1 MNPVNGNLS
10 EWQVR
15 VMIGEA
21 IKEYDGLNTKRHDE
35 HTKKLDR
42 LMYLILG
49 TLLTAAAGLV
59 VDVVIHATGR

>member
-10 EWQVR
+10 EWQVK
-15 VMIGEA
+15 VMINEA
-21 IKEYDGLNTKRHDE
+21 IDVYDGTNTKRHDE
-35 HTKKLDR
+35 HTNKLDR

-59 VDVVIHATGR
+59 VDVVIHAMGR

>member
-1 MNPVNGNLS
+1 MNPVNGNLT
-10 EWQVR
+10 EWQVK

-21 IKEYDGLNTKRHDE
+21 IKEYDGLNTKRHEE

-42 LMYLILG
+42 LMMLILG

-59 VDVVIHATGR
+59 TDVVIHSMGK

>member
-10 EWQVR
+10 EWQVK
-15 VMIGEA
+15 VMINDA
-21 IKEYDGLNTKRHDE
+21 IDVYDGINTKRHDE

>member
-1 MNPVNGNLS
+1 MNTVNGNLS

>member
-1 MNPVNGNLS
+1 VNPNGGTVS
-10 EWQVR
+10 EWQVK
-15 VMIGEA
+15 VMINDA
-21 IKEYDGLNTKRHDE
+21 IDVYDGINTKRHDE

-59 VDVVIHATGR
+59 VDVVIHAMGK

>member
-21 IKEYDGLNTKRHDE
+21 IKEYDGLNTKRHEE
-35 HTKKLDR
+35 HNKKLDR
-42 LMYLILG
+42 LLYLIMG
-49 TLLTAAAGLV
+49 TLLTAASGLI
-59 VDVVIHATGR
+59 VDVVIHSMGK

>member
-1 MNPVNGNLS
+1 
-10 EWQVR
+10 
-15 VMIGEA
+15 MINDA
-21 IKEYDGLNTKRHDE
+21 IDVYDGINTKRHDE